1 MTEHIF
7 ALNEQDK
14 PVNIEDAKPFVRKM
28 YFCPE
33 CKSEMVVKNQGKI
46 KEHHFAHYNGNGG
59 EGESPAH
66 SNFVLFLLD
75 LLTEYLESSN
85 PFVVRR
91 VCNENAAK
99 VQWVKDAQ
107 HNLFHD
113 YPALHYSLLPFYYD
127 ILKDVAQIKREY
139 VIPGTYWRPD
149 LALLDSGG
157 KVIRVVEVVF
167 THEDDPRKTEYY
179 IENKID
185 VLRVE
190 ATDNLDEFR
199 KLTSYWKK
207 ESPRNLVLYCN
218 ASCKNLEKVVIPAL
232 FVSNAILSNKPR
244 SAPIEEFVKNP
255 LPDIE
260 LINYDTH
267 LKLDIVKD
275 WCISQDIPVEI
286 NYEENTY
293 TKNDFSKLHWNIKVC
308 ITPDYNIRLGWLYNS
323 YIFAKSK
330 KRNLVFYRVNLQ
342 QISIAQETIHL
353 IEQLIG
359 SHKFQTETLLLNYE
373 TPGSVAIQKTVVF
386 NCSTNSGSG
395 EKVAKLLRGGE
406 N

>member
-1 MTEHIF
+1 MTEYIF

-14 PVNIEDAKPFVRKM
+14 PVNIEDAKPFVRKT

-46 KEHHFAHYNGNGG
+46 KAHHFAHYNGNAG

-85 PFVVRR
+85 PFVIKRI
-91 VCNENAAK
+91 CNENAAK

-107 HNLFHD
+107 HGLIDD
-113 YPALHYSLLPFYYD
+113 YSALHYSLLPFYCD
-127 ILKDVAQIKREY
+127 ILKDVVQIKREY

-149 LALLDSGG
+149 LALLDSKG
-157 KVIRVVEVVF
+157 KVIRAVEVVF
-167 THEDDPRKTEYY
+167 THEDDLRKTEYY

-199 KLTSYWKK
+199 KLTSDWKK
-207 ESPRNLVLYCN
+207 ESPRNLVLHCN
-218 ASCKNLEKVVIPAL
+218 ASCKNLGKVIIPAL
-232 FVSNAILSNKPR
+232 FVRNAILSNKPG
-244 SAPIEEFVKNP
+244 SAPIKEVVKDP

-260 LINYDTH
+260 LINYDTR

-275 WCISQDIPVEI
+275 WCISQGINVEI
-286 NYEENTY
+286 NYAENAFI
-293 TKNDFSKLHWNIKVC
+293 KNDYSTLHWNIKIRNAHGRVF
-308 ITPDYNIRLGWLYNS
+308 RLGWLYNS
-323 YIFAKSK
+323 YVFFKDI
-330 KRNLVFYRVNLQ
+330 RNKLVFYRVNLQ
-342 QISIAQETIHL
+342 QISIAQKTIYFIKCL
-353 IEQLIG
+353 SLR
-359 SHKFQTETLLLNYE
+359 KTQTKISDLNHE
-373 TPGSVAIQKTVVF
+373 NCNSVVIRNTVVLNCTTDLKVGESVA
-386 NCSTNSGSG
+386 N
-395 EKVAKLLRGGE
+395 LLRGGGC
-406 N
+406 